1 MSTSTRTWPSI
12 AAQAERLIELGVDRI
27 SGLPADEIRR
37 MAAGSVVP
45 DTGDALLVLPAK
57 LAPASLLAP
66 LLRHGGKPGFVVVD
80 MPDLDDFLPIE
91 GVTLPGT
98 AGYLVH
104 GLERGDEMANWSPD
118 EALPAITGAG
128 RTPLT
133 VVEGIHWLL
142 QQPDVLER
150 NHCFMTIASRKRT
163 AKGKL
168 DTRTPAIWISNGT
181 GRDGK
186 ATRNAPKIGWCWAGN
201 RHTWLGFASAAG
213 RLPIG

>member
-91 GVTLPGT
+91 GVTVPGT
-98 AGYLVH
+98 AI
-104 GLERGDEMANWSPD
+104 S
-118 EALPAITGAG
+118 GA
-128 RTPLT
+128 RT
-133 VVEGIHWLL
+133 
-142 QQPDVLER
+142 R
-150 NHCFMTIASRKRT
+150 ARR
-163 AKGKL
+163 
-168 DTRTPAIWISNGT
+168 
-181 GRDGK
+181 
-186 ATRNAPKIGWCWAGN
+186 
-201 RHTWLGFASAAG
+201 
-213 RLPIG
+213 